1 MIIALA
7 QFRLPAP
14 MTVAQAREVFASTA
28 PRYRDLPGLIRK
40 HYVLTEDGRT
50 AGGIYLW
57 KTRADAER
65 QYDEAWRRFVT
76 EKYGTEPQLTYF
88 ESPVVVDNLIGEIDT
103 NA

>member
-1 MIIALA
+1 M
-7 QFRLPAP
+7 
-14 MTVAQAREVFASTA
+14 
-28 PRYRDLPGLIRK
+28 PGLIRK